1 MPLNE
6 NSTEDEINTYN
17 SEYAVFKVILDTARS
32 KVDRIAFCG
41 QVPVN
46 VYNSN
51 VGDYILPIR
60 NDDNSIT
67 GVSISSSSINLT
79 NTS

>member
-1 MPLNE
+1 MRYL
-6 NSTEDEINTYN
+6 
-17 SEYAVFKVILDTARS
+17 KVKLDTARS

-51 VGDYILPIR
+51 VGDYILPIL

-67 GVSISSSSINLT
+67 GVSISSSSITFDQYKSVVGKVLNIR
-79 NTS
+79 